1 MNPSFKYK
9 MFDRFLGIFN
19 EEGNILM
26 QMLDKAFP
34 TGKEKHSLHYF
45 MERCTLDV
53 AFGIQNMYS

>member
-1 MNPSFKYK
+1 
-9 MFDRFLGIFN
+9 MFDRFLEIFN